1 GTVVGLGLARGW
13 GVFGQVTVSDGMVAG
28 CTGQA
33 WRARAYAF
41 RYVGSCS
48 AGACA
53 IPLVA
58 LLHERAGGFTV
69 TFLVL
74 AGFGSLVFAGA
85 LLFPHR
91 PEELEALPAR
101 AQPAE

>member
-1 GTVVGLGLARGW
+1 MKKPR
-13 GVFGQVTVSDGMVAG
+13 SSRRVA
-28 CTGQA
+28 C
-33 WRARAYAF
+33 
-41 RYVGSCS
+41 GS
-48 AGACA
+48 
-53 IPLVA
+53 
-58 LLHERAGGFTV
+58 FTV

-101 AQPAE
+101 LQPAE